1 MKVKKGKLLDGRLGG
16 DGLATI
22 SIRNGGFDVNV
33 KQSVEWKYSFENC
46 FRRKNL
52 DLGVIP
58 VRKV

>member
-1 MKVKKGKLLDGRLGG
+1 MDGRLGG
-16 DGLATI
+16 DGLAMI
-22 SIRNGGFDVNV
+22 SIRNVGFDVNV